1 MKYNK
6 NVYNA
11 LMMVSQF
18 GINMLVPIFLCSVIG
33 IFIDEKCGTDIW
45 VIILFF
51 VGAAAGFKNV
61 MRFAKK
67 IYEVPAETRR
77 RKDRGRKDER
87 DGEEPEDKN

>member
-33 IFIDEKCGTDIW
+33 IFIDEKCGTNIW
-45 VIILFF
+45 VVILFF

-77 RKDRGRKDER
+77 RKGGGRKDER
-87 DGEEPEDKN
+87 YGEEPEDKN